1 MAMKSFFENVKKKV
15 GPIIWDTLYLVY
27 LNINLEETLA
37 DDAVYLQIIWT
48 YLILYNIT
56 KKTNLKC
63 TINAYKM
70 SEKLAQVTGKTFL
83 NIQHDDACLFTQWWI
98 VHFYEKL
105 F

>member
-1 MAMKSFFENVKKKV
+1 MFKYTKYICRLFEL
-15 GPIIWDTLYLVY
+15 IWFYT
-27 LNINLEETLA
+27 TS
-37 DDAVYLQIIWT
+37 Q
-48 YLILYNIT
+48 
-56 KKTNLKC
+56 KKTNFKC